1 MAEEN
6 KGFFK
11 GLLKKLGVGPK
22 EEVPREEPGPK
33 ELPAEAVEYIEPPV
47 EPELPKQAG
56 FPTQPETAIE
66 NEIPVPTPKPAPPAP
81 APVEAPVEV
90 PVPAQPRQGAT
101 AAEPGVTPPAGREVP
116 PVTEPQPTTVAEP
129 APKPTFFNR
138 LNPFA
143 VPGEGSAAAEAAKP
157 GFFERLKQSLSK
169 THESIIGRVDTLLLG
184 KKQIDSDT
192 LEELEEILITADLGV
207 KTTVDLIRTLE
218 QRLKRNELQD
228 GDALKRALK
237 EEIQVRLE
245 AHSAP
250 LVVAGKAPFVIL
262 VIGVNGV
269 GKTTTIGKLAARYA
283 GEGRKVLLAAAD
295 TFRAAA
301 AEQLELWS
309 NRVGADIVRHK
320 EGADP
325 SAVVFDACKAALARK
340 SDVLI
345 IDTAGRMHTKVN
357 LMEEMKKIRRVL
369 TREIPDAPHETLL
382 VLDAATGQNALSQA
396 KLFKEAADVSG
407 VVLTK
412 LDGSAKGGI
421 VVAVSHEYALPIRFI
436 GVGES
441 VEDLREFDPAQFVD
455 ALFQ

>member
-11 GLLKKLGVGPK
+11 GLLKKIGIVTDEPERP
-22 EEVPREEPGPK
+22 EEESPAQLQGIEEPGQVEEAQAPVQAPPQK
-33 ELPAEAVEYIEPPV
+33 RPEAEAPAQAPEQVPPTRPSWSETPV
-47 EPELPKQAG
+47 QAPPHRAPWG
-56 FPTQPETAIE
+56 EAPAAAAPQ
-66 NEIPVPTPKPAPPAP
+66 PAP
-81 APVEAPVEV
+81 
-90 PVPAQPRQGAT
+90 
-101 AAEPGVTPPAGREVP
+101 EP
-116 PVTEPQPTTVAEP
+116 TEQ
-129 APKPTFFNR
+129 
-138 LNPFA
+138 
-143 VPGEGSAAAEAAKP
+143 AKP
-157 GFFERLKQSLSK
+157 SFFERLKLSLTR
-169 THESIIGRVDTLLLG
+169 THESIVGRVDTLLLG
-184 KKQIDSDT
+184 KKQIYTDT

-207 KTTVDLIRTLE
+207 KTTVDLVRTLE

-228 GDALKRALK
+228 GAALKKALK
-237 EEIQVRLE
+237 DEIQLRLE
-245 AHSAP
+245 ENCAP
-250 LVVAGKAPFVIL
+250 LVVTPKKPFVIL

-269 GKTTTIGKLAARYA
+269 GKTTTIGKLAARYS
-283 GEGRKVLLAAAD
+283 GEGRRVLLAAAD

-301 AEQLELWS
+301 SEQLELWAKQ
-309 NRVGADIVRHK
+309 VGADIVRHK

-325 SAVVFDACKAALARK
+325 SAVVFDACKAAAARGT
-340 SDVLI
+340 DVLI

-396 KLFKEAADVSG
+396 KLFKEAAGVSG

-421 VVAVSHEYALPIRFI
+421 VVAVSHEFALPIRFI

-441 VEDLREFDPAQFVD
+441 VEDLREFDPAQFVE

>member
-11 GLLKKLGVGPK
+11 GIFKKLGITSDETLSQAYTGSAA
-22 EEVPREEPGPK
+22 EPLTG
-33 ELPAEAVEYIEPPV
+33 AEA
-47 EPELPKQAG
+47 
-56 FPTQPETAIE
+56 
-66 NEIPVPTPKPAPPAP
+66 
-81 APVEAPVEV
+81 EAPVGV
-90 PVPAQPRQGAT
+90 PVPAA
-101 AAEPGVTPPAGREVP
+101 V
-116 PVTEPQPTTVAEP
+116 P
-129 APKPTFFNR
+129 APA
-138 LNPFA
+138 L
-143 VPGEGSAAAEAAKP
+143 EQAKP
-157 GFFERLKQSLSK
+157 VGEEAGKPSFFERLKRSLSR
-169 THESIIGRVDTLLLG
+169 THESIVGRIDTLLLG
-184 KKQIDSDT
+184 KKRIDIDT

-207 KTTVDLIRTLE
+207 KTTVELIRTLE
-218 QRLKRNELQD
+218 QRLNRNELQD
-228 GDALKRALK
+228 GAALKKALK
-237 EEIQVRLE
+237 EEIQLRLM
-245 AHSAP
+245 AHASP
-250 LVVAGKAPFVIL
+250 LVVAGKTPFVIL
-262 VIGVNGV
+262 VVGVNGV

-283 GEGRKVLLAAAD
+283 GEGKRVLLAAGD

-309 NRVGADIVRHK
+309 TRVGADIVRHN

-325 SAVVFDACKAALARK
+325 SAVVFDACKAAIARG

-357 LMEEMKKIRRVL
+357 LMEEMKKVRRVIA
-369 TREIPDAPHETLL
+369 REIPDAPHETLL

-396 KLFKEAADVSG
+396 KLFKEAAFVSG

-421 VVAVSHEYALPIRFI
+421 VVAVSHEFALPIRFI

-441 VEDLREFDPAQFVD
+441 VEDLREFDPVQFVD

>member
-11 GLLKKLGVGPK
+11 GLFKKLGIVGA
-22 EEVPREEPGPK
+22 EEFGETTADQELEQQAQQEPSAP
-33 ELPAEAVEYIEPPV
+33 EQPPV
-47 EPELPKQAG
+47 AAP
-56 FPTQPETAIE
+56 PTQAQSTQ
-66 NEIPVPTPKPAPPAP
+66 PVATPAPAPEPSAPSPRQVWTEPTAPAP
-81 APVEAPVEV
+81 APVSEPVE
-90 PVPAQPRQGAT
+90 Q
-101 AAEPGVTPPAGREVP
+101 
-116 PVTEPQPTTVAEP
+116 
-129 APKPTFFNR
+129 
-138 LNPFA
+138 
-143 VPGEGSAAAEAAKP
+143 AKP
-157 GFFERLKQSLSK
+157 SFFDRLKRSLSK
-169 THESIIGRVDTLLLG
+169 THETIIGRVDTLLLG
-184 KKQIDSDT
+184 KKQIDTDT

-218 QRLKRNELQD
+218 QRLKRDELQD
-228 GDALKRALK
+228 GAALKRALK
-237 EEIQVRLE
+237 EEIQLRLLE
-245 AHSAP
+245 HHAP
-250 LVVAGKAPFVIL
+250 LVVTDKKPFVIM

-269 GKTTTIGKLAARYA
+269 GKTTTIGKLAARYT
-283 GEGRKVLLAAAD
+283 GEGKKVLLAAAD

-301 AEQLELWS
+301 AEQLETWAK
-309 NRVGADIVRHK
+309 RVGTDIVRHK

-325 SAVVFDACKAALARK
+325 SAVVFDACKAAIARGT
-340 SDVLI
+340 DVLI

-369 TREIPDAPHETLL
+369 TREIPDGPHETLL

-396 KLFKEAADVSG
+396 KLFKEAADVTG

-421 VVAVSHEYALPIRFI
+421 VVAVCHEYALPVRFI

-441 VEDLREFDPAQFVD
+441 VEDLRAFDPVQFVD

>member
-1 MAEEN
+1 MSEEN

-11 GLLKKLGVGPK
+11 GLFKKLGIGGA
-22 EEVPREEPGPK
+22 EE
-33 ELPAEAVEYIEPPV
+33 PAEATGEQSTE
-47 EPELPKQAG
+47 ELEQQEQQEAA
-56 FPTQPETAIE
+56 PTQEPAVSASPAQAQSAQPVVT
-66 NEIPVPTPKPAPPAP
+66 PVPPSEPSAPAPRQLWTEPTAP
-81 APVEAPVEV
+81 APVPVSEPVE
-90 PVPAQPRQGAT
+90 Q
-101 AAEPGVTPPAGREVP
+101 
-116 PVTEPQPTTVAEP
+116 
-129 APKPTFFNR
+129 
-138 LNPFA
+138 
-143 VPGEGSAAAEAAKP
+143 AKP
-157 GFFERLKQSLSK
+157 SFFERLKRSLSK
-169 THESIIGRVDTLLLG
+169 THETIIGRVDTLLLG
-184 KKQIDSDT
+184 KKQIDTDT

-218 QRLKRNELQD
+218 QRLKRDELQD
-228 GDALKRALK
+228 GAALKRALK
-237 EEIQVRLE
+237 EEIQLRLLE
-245 AHSAP
+245 HHAP
-250 LVVAGKAPFVIL
+250 LVVTDKKPFVIM

-301 AEQLELWS
+301 AEQLETWA

-325 SAVVFDACKAALARK
+325 SAVVFDACKAAIARGT
-340 SDVLI
+340 DVLI

-369 TREIPDAPHETLL
+369 TREIPDGPHETLL

-396 KLFKEAADVSG
+396 KLFKEAADVTG

-421 VVAVSHEYALPIRFI
+421 VVAVSHEYALPVRFI

-441 VEDLREFDPAQFVD
+441 VEDLRAFDPVQFVE

>member
-6 KGFFK
+6 EGFFK
-11 GLLKKLGVGPK
+11 GLFKKLGVGPK
-22 EEVPREEPGPK
+22 EA
-33 ELPAEAVEYIEPPV
+33 PAENDAEIPTADTPVDAEAEKPALAPGAVEAMV
-47 EPELPKQAG
+47 ERTVSAPLETSASAEI
-56 FPTQPETAIE
+56 QPEAQAPAQASRFSW
-66 NEIPVPTPKPAPPAP
+66 IPVLTPAPTP
-81 APVEAPVEV
+81 
-90 PVPAQPRQGAT
+90 
-101 AAEPGVTPPAGREVP
+101 
-116 PVTEPQPTTVAEP
+116 EP
-129 APKPTFFNR
+129 AAPFPARPT
-138 LNPFA
+138 A
-143 VPGEGSAAAEAAKP
+143 EEAAKP
-157 GFFERLKQSLSK
+157 SFYERLKRSLSK
-169 THESIIGRVDTLLLG
+169 THESIVGRVDTLLLG
-184 KKQIDSDT
+184 RKQIDTDT

-207 KTTVDLIRTLE
+207 KATVDLIRTLE

-228 GDALKRALK
+228 GAALKKALK
-237 EEIQVRLE
+237 EEILLRLM
-245 AHSAP
+245 AHASP
-250 LVVAGKAPFVIL
+250 LVVSGKAPFVIL

-269 GKTTTIGKLAARYA
+269 GKTTTIGKLAAKYA
-283 GEGRKVLLAAAD
+283 GEGKRVLLAAGD

-309 NRVGADIVRHK
+309 QRVGADIVRHK

-325 SAVVFDACKAALARK
+325 SAVVFDACKAAIARH

-396 KLFKEAADVSG
+396 KLFKEAAFVSG

-421 VVAVSHEYALPIRFI
+421 VVAVSHEFALPIRFL